1 MTPREFRKRQLE
13 KLEQRKIQTHQ
24 KISNDFIDN
33 TISKNNLVC
42 LKVMFYL
49 STVLEKE
56 DLSTFDDENIIC
68 VFVDTKQMLEYIG
81 SNVKDIRN
89 NLKQMQETSISF
101 VDEKENIVEGMN
113 LLPLF
118 KIEYGK
124 NRTEIHLFKRIA
136 NMIVGVSKNY
146 TFLNTKLLMDIKN
159 KNTLRMAPLLY
170 EINGYDKHIG
180 KRKRMDLDALNDFFG
195 TTYKR
200 IIDIEK
206 NILQPV
212 KKELDLVSK
221 LSFTYQVNFDTL
233 NKVGRPR
240 ALSVTIDL
248 KDNQGNLFAN

>member
-89 NLKQMQETSISF
+89 NLKQ
-101 VDEKENIVEGMN
+101 
-113 LLPLF
+113 
-118 KIEYGK
+118 
-124 NRTEIHLFKRIA
+124 
-136 NMIVGVSKNY
+136 
-146 TFLNTKLLMDIKN
+146 
-159 KNTLRMAPLLY
+159 
-170 EINGYDKHIG
+170 
-180 KRKRMDLDALNDFFG
+180 
-195 TTYKR
+195 
-200 IIDIEK
+200 
-206 NILQPV
+206 
-212 KKELDLVSK
+212 
-221 LSFTYQVNFDTL
+221 
-233 NKVGRPR
+233 
-240 ALSVTIDL
+240 
-248 KDNQGNLFAN
+248 